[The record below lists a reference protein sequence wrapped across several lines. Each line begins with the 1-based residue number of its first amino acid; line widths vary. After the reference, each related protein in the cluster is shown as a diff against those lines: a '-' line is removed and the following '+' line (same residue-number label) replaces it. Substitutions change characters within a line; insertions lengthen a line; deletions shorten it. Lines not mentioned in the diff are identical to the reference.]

1 MKFMFSYAV
10 NVKLNIWTRARDVW
24 ERNKGKYVQ
33 RIGKSKSYSA
43 MHKLLLWKLVRVNLR
58 ISPENMKL
66 FPSTLF
72 PITFGAAILYLLH
85 VYYILNTAHD
95 SFSVLVIAFNVQFSK
110 LLRVQGKR
118 RQNMMS
124 VQKSHSSMKQKLYV
138 CAILIHWI
146 MYNFGHVLK

>member
-85 VYYILNTAHD
+85 V
-95 SFSVLVIAFNVQFSK
+95 FSIRHTIHFQFWLLHSTCNFQNSWEFKGNVSKTWWVYKTRIQAWNKSCVSVQFLSIE
-110 LLRVQGKR
+110 
-118 RQNMMS
+118 S
-124 VQKSHSSMKQKLYV
+124 
-138 CAILIHWI
+138 CIILA
-146 MYNFGHVLK
+146 MF